1 MDVVLDGAIGVD
13 PETSAPATGLLRVM
27 TCGSV
32 DDGKSTLIGRLLRDT
47 GNVLDDQARQL
58 AADSARHGTAGG
70 GVDYALLLDG
80 LEAERE
86 QGITIDVAYRFI
98 TTGTRRIII
107 ADAPGHEQYTRNMA
121 TAASTADVAIV
132 LVDARRGVLTQT
144 RRHSFVA
151 SLMGVRHIVLAIN
164 KMDLVGFERDVFE
177 AIAADYR
184 AAVATAGFRS
194 VDAIP
199 ISARHG
205 DNVVAR
211 SANMPWYVGPALLEA
226 LETVRPTGTANG
238 PFRMPVQWVSRPN
251 ADFRGFAGTIAVG
264 TVRPGDT
271 VTTSG
276 SGQSAVVSR
285 IVTFDG
291 DLPSARAGD
300 AVTLVLD
307 HEIDVSRGDALADAR
322 DPFHAADQFSAHMV
336 WLSDTK
342 LPPGRTLLFKIG
354 TRTVAGS
361 ITRIRHRIDVNE
373 RQKLHADELGLN
385 DVAKV
390 HIALSAPVAW
400 MPYSASRDLGGLIA
414 IDRQSSAT
422 VGVGMIDFALTR
434 GANLRWQEVDT
445 SKAARARLK
454 GQKPVVLWFT
464 GLSGSGKSTI
474 ANLVER
480 RLHAMGRH
488 TYLLDGD
495 NVRQRLN
502 RDLGFTEADRVENI
516 RRVGEVAAL
525 FADAGLIV
533 LVSFIS
539 PYRSER
545 DAARARLPAGEFLEV
560 FVDTPIERCE
570 ARDVKGLYARARAGQ
585 IPNFTGISAPYEA
598 PTAPDILLRT
608 TSAPADALAESVVAE
623 LSARGFL
630 TGADL

>member
-1 MDVVLDGAIGVD
+1 MDATPVSLDVGA
-13 PETSAPATGLLRVM
+13 AGLLRVM

-32 DDGKSTLIGRLLRDT
+32 DDGKSTLIGRLLHDT
-47 GNVLDDQARQL
+47 GNVLDDQQAQL
-58 AADSARHGTAGG
+58 ATDSERQGTAGG
-70 GVDYALLLDG
+70 AVDYALLLDG

-98 TTGTRRIII
+98 TTGARRIVI
-107 ADAPGHEQYTRNMA
+107 ADSPGHEQYTRNMA

-132 LVDARRGVLTQT
+132 LLDARRGVLTQT
-144 RRHSFVA
+144 RRHSFIA
-151 SLMGVRHIVLAIN
+151 SLMGIRHVILAVN
-164 KMDLVGFERDVFE
+164 KMDLVGFDRGVFD

-184 AAVATAGFRS
+184 AAVATAGFLS

-199 ISARHG
+199 ISAKRG
-205 DNVVAR
+205 DNVTAQ
-211 SANMPWYVGPALLEA
+211 SANMPWHDGPALLET
-226 LETVRPTGTANG
+226 LESIRPDGAPVG

-251 ADFRGFAGTIAVG
+251 ADFRGYAGTVATGV
-264 TVRPGDT
+264 VRPGDA
-271 VTTSG
+271 VTSSG
-276 SGQSAVVSR
+276 SGEGATVAR

-291 DLPSARAGD
+291 DRASARAGD

-307 HEIDVSRGDALADAR
+307 REIDVSRGDALSDAN
-322 DPFHAADQFSAHMV
+322 DPLHTADQFAVHMI

-342 LPPGRTLLFKIG
+342 LPPGRTLLFKVG

-361 ITRIRHRIDVNE
+361 VTRIRHRIDVNT
-373 RQKLHADELGLN
+373 RQKLHADELRLN

-390 HIALSAPVAW
+390 QIALAAPVAW
-400 MPYSASRDLGGLIA
+400 TPYSVSRELGGVIV

-434 GANLRWQEVDT
+434 STNLRWQEIDT

-474 ANLVER
+474 ANLVDR
-480 RLHAMGRH
+480 QLYATGRH

-495 NVRQRLN
+495 NIRQRLN

-516 RRVGEVAAL
+516 RRVSEVAAL
-525 FADAGLIV
+525 FADAGMIV

-545 DAARARLPAGEFLEV
+545 EAARARLPAGEFLEV
-560 FVDTPIERCE
+560 FVDTPIEECE
-570 ARDVKGLYARARAGQ
+570 ARDPKGLYARARAGEIQ
-585 IPNFTGISAPYEA
+585 NFTGVSAPYEP
-598 PTAPDILLRT
+598 PTTPDIHLRT
-608 TSAPADALAESVVAE
+608 TTAPAETLAEAVVAE
-623 LSARGFL
+623 LAARGYL
-630 TGADL
+630 TGAET

>member
-1 MDVVLDGAIGVD
+1 MDASPARLDVDGLDGDVA
-13 PETSAPATGLLRVM
+13 GLLRAM

-32 DDGKSTLIGRLLRDT
+32 DDGKSTLIGRLLHDT
-47 GNVLDDQARQL
+47 GNVLDDQQVSL

-70 GVDYALLLDG
+70 AVDYALLLDG

-98 TTGTRRIII
+98 TSGGRRIIL
-107 ADAPGHEQYTRNMA
+107 ADSPGHEQYTRNMA

-132 LVDARRGVLTQT
+132 LLDARRGVLTQT
-144 RRHSFVA
+144 RRHSFIA
-151 SLMGVRHIVLAIN
+151 SLMGIRHVVLAVN
-164 KMDLVGFERDVFE
+164 KMDLVGFEQSVFD

-184 AAVATAGFRS
+184 AAVATAGFVS

-205 DNVVAR
+205 DNVTAR
-211 SANMPWYVGPALLEA
+211 SSNMPWYHGPALLAA
-226 LETVRPTGTANG
+226 LETIRPADAVAG
-238 PFRMPVQWVSRPN
+238 PFRMPVQWVSRP
-251 ADFRGFAGTIAVG
+251 DPGFRGFSGTVATG
-264 TVRPGDT
+264 TVRPGDA

-276 SGQSAVVSR
+276 SGQTATVAR

-291 DLPSARAGD
+291 DRPAARAGE

-307 HEIDVSRGDALADAR
+307 REIDVSRGDALGDAS
-322 DPFHAADQFSAHMV
+322 DPVLAADQFSAHMI
-336 WLSDTK
+336 WLSDIK

-361 ITRIRHRIDVNE
+361 VTRIRHRIDVNT

-390 HIALSAPVAW
+390 QIELSTPVAW
-400 MPYSASRDLGGLIA
+400 TPYSVSRDLGGLIA

-422 VGVGMIDFALTR
+422 VSVGMIDFALTR
-434 GANLRWQEVDT
+434 STNLRWQEPDT
-445 SKAARARLK
+445 SKAARARLN
-454 GQKPVVLWFT
+454 GQQPVVLWFT

-480 RLHAMGRH
+480 RLHASGRH

-516 RRVGEVAAL
+516 RRVSEVAAL
-525 FADAGLIV
+525 FADAGMIV

-560 FVDTPIERCE
+560 FVDTPLEQCE
-570 ARDVKGLYARARAGQ
+570 ARDAKGLYARARAGQ
-585 IPNFTGISAPYEA
+585 IPNFTGVSAPYEA
-598 PTAPDILLRT
+598 PVTPDIHLRT
-608 TSAPADALAESVVAE
+608 MTAPADALAETVVAE
-623 LSARGFL
+623 LAARGYL
-630 TGADL
+630 TGAET